1 MDSHGVWQLTGVMCC
16 VAYCTLGLYITT
28 YNVRTEMSALKVQ
41 TSPSFLAVFYI
52 GRDNLLLE

>member
-1 MDSHGVWQLTGVMCC
+1 VWQLTGVMCC

-41 TSPSFLAVFYI
+41 TSPSFLAVFYR
-52 GRDNLLLE
+52 GRYDNLLLE